1 MSTVAESSFMFLL
14 SHVCYQEKRSKDLYL
29 KGLYDCVYR
38 YIFNESTTDNIIGEI
53 NFKSLIIAQNRM
65 CLGVR
70 KSKKKK
76 ITGHLNVE

>member
-53 NFKSLIIAQNRM
+53 NFKVFYYSPEQDV
-65 CLGVR
+65 LG
-70 KSKKKK
+70 
-76 ITGHLNVE
+76 G